1 MTLQPR
7 TPIPPPATP
16 APKVQISGL
25 SKSFAGKQ
33 VLNDVSA
40 DVLTRK
46 KSVLI
51 GPAASGKTVLF
62 KCITGLCI
70 PDAGTIMVDGK
81 PVPNIG
87 TAEHSKF
94 MLDVGVCFQQG
105 GLLDSLTVWENIGFK
120 LVQALG
126 LDREQARAV
135 AIEKLGMVDLPATT
149 ADLLPSELSGGMQ
162 KRVGIARALAGS
174 PTLLLLDEPT
184 AGLDPITTNTIN
196 KLITRSMIDIGA
208 TVLSITSDMDAARN
222 DYDHLF
228 MMNEGAIIWNGPTKG
243 IDQCGNPYVEQL
255 LNGRAQ
261 GPIEMRLEARDA

>member
-16 APKVQISGL
+16 PPKVQISGL

-40 DVLTRK
+40 DVIAGK

-62 KCITGLCI
+62 KCITGICT
-70 PDAGTIMVDGK
+70 PDTGTILVDGK
-81 PVPNIG
+81 PVPHLG
-87 TAEHSKF
+87 TSEHSKF

-126 LDREQARAV
+126 LDREQARQVAV
-135 AIEKLGMVDLPATT
+135 EKLGMVDLPAST

-174 PTLLLLDEPT
+174 PSLLLLDEPT

-196 KLITRSMIDIGA
+196 KLITRSMTEIGA
-208 TVLSITSDMDAARN
+208 TVLAITSDMDAARN
-222 DYDHLF
+222 DYEYLF
-228 MMNEGAIIWNGPTKG
+228 MLHEGTLMWHGPTEA
-243 IDQCGNPYVEQL
+243 IETCDNPYVDQL
-255 LNGRAQ
+255 VHGRAQ
-261 GPIEMRLEARDA
+261 GPIEMRLEARGA